1 MREHGRRGLT
11 GPAPQPVAFLLCMRR
26 TTRRQNDL
34 TAMQT
39 AATPTARTNAARP
52 CRKFAGISHASFR
65 NPRQNAQICVF
76 QRRTARFGL
85 QYASVFI
92 RGDFKRWL
100 VLSNYRNYNICGGAC
115 QLHGGF
121 VLILG
126 AQVPGRERIKK
137 QRPKGRCISF
147 ATKPVSRVLSWTTIF
162 LGCMLPYSSSHLH
175 ETRRAD
181 AYVSPRCCSE

>member
-1 MREHGRRGLT
+1 MREYGRRSLT

-34 TAMQT
+34 TAMQV

-52 CRKFAGISHASFR
+52 CRKFAGISTPPFEIPGRTPKSVCFNGMPHGLDFNTQVFLSGEDFR
-65 NPRQNAQICVF
+65 RQ
-76 QRRTARFGL
+76 
-85 QYASVFI
+85 
-92 RGDFKRWL
+92 L

-115 QLHGGF
+115 QLRSGP

-126 AQVPGRERIKK
+126 AQAPGKERIKK